1 MTNDTRPS
9 KVLAA
14 LFAAA
19 AIVAACSSGGGG
31 AASASAPAASAA
43 PSASASEA
51 PAASESASAAAGAEI
66 KLADSSLGQIIV
78 DGAGKTLYMFTPD
91 EGGTPTCY
99 DDCATAWPPLLA
111 DDAASVTAGTG
122 LDASKITVVD
132 RTDGGKQV
140 KYGNWTLYYFAND
153 AAAGDVNGQGLN
165 EKWYVVGADGEP
177 IKG

>member
-1 MTNDTRPS
+1 MTHDTRAS
-9 KVLAA
+9 KLVAA
-14 LFAAA
+14 LFATI

-31 AASASAPAASAA
+31 ATSAPSAA

-51 PAASESASAAAGAEI
+51 ASESAPAAAGTEI
-66 KLADSSLGQIIV
+66 KLADSSLGQIVV
-78 DGAGKTLYMFTPD
+78 DGEGKTLYMFDPD
-91 EGGTPTCY
+91 AAGTPTCY

-111 DDAASVTAGTG
+111 DDAAAVTAGTG

-140 KYGNWTLYYFAND
+140 KYGTWPLYYFAND
-153 AAAGDVNGQGLN
+153 AAAGDTNGQGRN
-165 EKWYVVGADGEP
+165 DVWWVVGADGEP